1 MRFRTIFVFVALV
14 TVLSLLAAQ
23 CAAPPTPEKIIETV
37 VVKEEVEKI
46 VTKEVEV
53 EKEVEVIV
61 TKVVKVEKEVVVTV
75 EVPVEVP
82 AEAEPAEIVV
92 VVAEEPPNLDWG
104 YVGTSH
110 LPVTRNTYETLT
122 TRDGQTGELIPQLAE
137 SWERIDDYT
146 WRIKLKEGINF
157 QDGEPFNAEAVVWNL
172 TTLSDPELD
181 KHVFQSLNQ
190 QLFVEAVDEYTVDV
204 KTEEPDPIIP
214 RRLYWAHM
222 GSPKAVQADPDFQTM
237 VGTGPYLLDEWV
249 HGERIVLVADP
260 NYREGE
266 PEVKK
271 ITFVWREESSVR
283 SAMVQ
288 AGEAD
293 IAAWLAPQDA
303 GPIRTLGADIP
314 ETPFLRM
321 DPTGPMSDIRVRRA
335 ICMAID
341 QDAIAQKIFGG
352 YAVPATQI
360 ITPDVMGY
368 NPDIEPYPYDPE
380 AARAL
385 IEEARA
391 DGVPVDAE
399 INIIGRTGIYA
410 NSTENMEAFQAWL
423 AEIGLNASLTMKDVS
438 AWLEDVRD
446 KPVPSER
453 YGIIQISHG
462 NEAGEGIFTLMGY
475 YRSDSSHN
483 SVEDAE
489 MDELIAAAAPL
500 MGDERQAALA
510 KAFAYEHDEMIQD
523 CPLVHM
529 QGLYGLSGR
538 INWVPRFDQLILGKE
553 ISMAY

>member
-14 TVLSLLAAQ
+14 AVLSLLAAQ
-23 CAAPPTPEKIIETV
+23 CGATPTPEKIIETV
-37 VVKEEVEKI
+37 VVTQEVEKI

-61 TKVVKVEKEVVVTV
+61 TKEVEVEVVVTV

-110 LPVTRNTYETLT
+110 LPVTRNTYETLI

-137 SWERIDDYT
+137 SWEQIDDYT
-146 WRIKLKEGINF
+146 WRIKLKEGISF
-157 QDGEPFNAEAVVWNL
+157 QDGEPFNAEAAAWNL
-172 TTLSDPELD
+172 NTLSNPETD
-181 KHVFQSLNQ
+181 KHVFSALGQ
-190 QLFVEAVDEYTVDV
+190 QFVAEAVDEYTLDV
-204 KTEEPDPIIP
+204 TTEEPEPIMP
-214 RRLYWAHM
+214 RRLYWVHM
-222 GSPKAVQADPDFQTM
+222 ASPKAIEADPEFQNM

-260 NYREGE
+260 NYWDGE

-283 SAMVQ
+283 AAMVQ

-303 GPIRTLGADIP
+303 GPIRTLAADIP
-314 ETPFLRM
+314 ETPFLRL

-391 DGVPVDAE
+391 DGVPVDTQ

-410 NSTENMEAFQAWL
+410 NATENMEALQAWL
-423 AEIGLNASLTMKDVS
+423 AEIGLDASLTMKDVS
-438 AWLEDVRD
+438 AWVEDVRD
-446 KPVPSER
+446 KPVPPER
-453 YGIIQISHG
+453 YAIIQLSHG

-475 YRSDSSHN
+475 YQSDSTHN
-483 SVEDAE
+483 TVEDAE
-489 MDELIAAAAPL
+489 MDELIGTAAPL

-510 KAFAYEHDEMIQD
+510 KALAYEHDEMVQD
-523 CPLVHM
+523 CPMVHI

-538 INWVPRFDQLILGKE
+538 INWVPPFDQLILGKE
-553 ISMAY
+553 ISIAR